1 MVFRILDL
9 VKDIGYV
16 LSNFLI
22 ATSSTNPWNAGVL
35 YFLGLNAL
43 FGMWLVPMIPIA
55 ITFWCMLSQDEMI
68 NTKAATSTNE
78 RRNEQ
83 PNNLRKIVYLLCSV
97 VLAPIVTILRCK

>member
-1 MVFRILDL
+1 MMFCILDL

-22 ATSSTNPWNAGVL
+22 ATSSTNPWNAGIL

-55 ITFWCMLSQDEMI
+55 ITFWCMLSQDETI
-68 NTKAATSTNE
+68 KTSGATSTND
-78 RRNEQ
+78 RKNELT
-83 PNNLRKIVYLLCSV
+83 NNLRKKGYVLCSI
-97 VLAPIVTILRCK
+97 VLAPVVTILR